1 MSGTTRPKQRT
12 AASVDDRAATERSVA
27 DRNEGADV
35 AGLDTKDLRALTPE
49 EIQLLAA
56 TGC

>member
-1 MSGTTRPKQRT
+1 MSDTTQPKQRT
-12 AASVDDRAATERSVA
+12 AASAEDRAAIERSVA
-27 DRNEGADV
+27 DRNERADV
-35 AGLDTKDLRALTPE
+35 AGLDTMDLRALTPE